1 MKVNIKAKLR
11 MISITLLMLIW
22 VLGVSATLIVN
33 EGISTWTAHGS
44 YGTYTQ
50 AIPAGTVSMTRC
62 LVSPGAA
69 ANGLGS
75 TGRVQMEALTGALEL
90 PQFNSVGDVE
100 FNMSAGSA
108 GRTVRLQKW
117 TGTNWLNITTFNNIG
132 ATGSRFFYHVGI
144 NSSVKI
150 RLFYPSQAIYVHD
163 IYVTDYQDN
172 SLPITTTPSISNIT
186 YSTASAASIIAYSGS
201 SEITNRGFCWSVEAA
216 PDTSD
221 AHVNLGMGISPMSG
235 QITDLQPNTQYYLRA
250 YAANSSGVA
259 YSSEATFSTI
269 GIVTP
274 TGQTTDFVFY
284 PGSTSIQ
291 ASWTPGNGSR
301 RLVKI
306 SNTPTISEPV
316 NGIEYSP
323 NPIYG
328 GSGEQ
333 VVYCGA
339 TQVVEGENI
348 NGVSITGLQRNT
360 AYYFRAFEMNGS
372 GETAVYLTVTA
383 TNNPSNA
390 TTLNT
395 GIEGYY
401 NNATGWGFT
410 LKSNLHQILEE
421 THLTQFSYSAVWDQL
436 QYTDED
442 SLNTNNV
449 IETYTGWSVPKNYY
463 GTGSTQWNREHTWS
477 VSHGGFGTNR
487 PAGTD
492 LHHLRP
498 CDVTVNSA
506 KNNRDFD
513 NGGTAYVDSS
523 PYGSYNA
530 TTGCN
535 TSNDTWE
542 PRPVE
547 KGDVARMLFY
557 MAVRYEGTDTG
568 YDLEMQDV
576 SATTGAFYGKLS
588 TLLQWHYDDP
598 PDSWERRRNERIQE
612 RQGNRNPFIDHPEF
626 VGRLWE
632 PLALEGICTT
642 PYLVTVRWSQS
653 MNAQGYRID
662 VSTDSNFTNL
672 LVEDF
677 AVDATQNSHQFEF
690 PGVEAIYYRVRAF
703 LGSGYSRYSNLAY
716 MYIGS
721 MPFVLST
728 FSATPTMQNTVSVN
742 WSTNSEMNL
751 LGFQVYRN
759 TSSDINSALL
769 ISGIIQATNT
779 STQADYSF
787 MDAELPAGEE
797 NLYYWLD
804 VIAMD
809 GQEYY
814 FGPQYAHILPSAVQD
829 DSQSPAPISYKL
841 YPNPFTDG
849 VNVDISLKQNT
860 PLTLTV
866 YNLKGQR
873 IKSHLTH
880 FEAGKGTWYWDGKDN
895 AGMPLSA
902 GLYFLR
908 ISTPDSVKTVKLLKL
923 R

>member
-1 MKVNIKAKLR
+1 MKVNNGS
-11 MISITLLMLIW
+11 ISIFIIILLCSFS
-22 VLGVSATLIVN
+22 LGATLIVN

-50 AIPAGTVSMTRC
+50 EIPAGTVNMTRC

-90 PQFNSVGDVE
+90 PEFSSIGDVE
-100 FNMSAGSA
+100 INMSAGSA
-108 GRTVRLQKW
+108 GRSVRLQKW
-117 TGTNWLNITTFNNIG
+117 TGTSWLNITIFNNIG
-132 ATGSRFFYHVGI
+132 STGTRYYYHVGL
-144 NSSVKI
+144 NTVTRI

-163 IYVTDYQDN
+163 IYVTDFQSS
-172 SLPITTTPSISNIT
+172 SLAVINAPQISNVT
-186 YSTASAASIIAYSGS
+186 YGSATASTLVSFSGGS
-201 SEITNRGFCWSVEAA
+201 DISNRGFCWSISAT

-221 AHVNLGMGISPMSG
+221 AHTSLGSGISPMAG
-235 QITDLQPNTQYYLRA
+235 QINNLEPSTLYYVRA
-250 YAANSSGVA
+250 YAVNSTGVS
-259 YSSEATFSTI
+259 YSPETSFSTI
-269 GIVTP
+269 GISVP

-291 ASWTPGNGSR
+291 ASWTPGTGSR

-306 SNTPTISEPV
+306 SNTPTFSDPV
-316 NGIEYSP
+316 NGVEYPP
-323 NPIYG
+323 NSAYNAA
-328 GSGEQ
+328 GEQ

-360 AYYFRAFEMNGS
+360 TYYFRAYEMNGS
-372 GETAVYLTVTA
+372 GDASVYLTVTA
-383 TNNPSNA
+383 LNNPSST

-401 NNATGWGFT
+401 DNAIGWGST

-477 VSHGGFGTNR
+477 VSHGGFSTNR

-523 PYGSYNA
+523 PYGTYNA
-530 TTGCN
+530 TTGCY

-557 MAVRYEGTDTG
+557 MAVRYEGTDTS

-632 PLALEGICTT
+632 PLALEGICNT
-642 PYLVTVRWSQS
+642 PYVVTARWSQS
-653 MNAQGYRID
+653 LNAQSYRID
-662 VSTDSNFTNL
+662 VSTDSNFNNI

-677 AVDATQNSHQFEF
+677 EVDATQSSHQFEF
-690 PGVEAIYYRVRAF
+690 PGVEEIYYRVRAF

-716 MYIGS
+716 MYIGTL
-721 MPFVLST
+721 PLVLTS
-728 FSATPTMQNTVSVN
+728 FIATPAPDNAVLVN
-742 WSTNSEMNL
+742 WSTSSETGL
-751 LGFQVYRN
+751 LGFHLYRN
-759 TSSDINSALL
+759 TYSDVNSAIQISEL
-769 ISGIIQATNT
+769 ISATNT
-779 STQADYSF
+779 SSVADYGF
-787 MDAELPAGEE
+787 MDSYLPSEASD
-797 NLYYWLD
+797 LYYWLGATA
-804 VIAMD
+804 ID
-809 GQEYY
+809 GEEYR
-814 FGPQYAHILPSAVQD
+814 FGPHYVHIEPSSVD
-829 DSQSPAPISYKL
+829 DLNSTEASCVGI
-841 YPNPFTDG
+841 YPNPFSNSLT
-849 VNVDISLKQNT
+849 VALNLKQNSPT
-860 PLTLTV
+860 TIAI
-866 YNLKGQR
+866 YNVKGQR
-873 IKSHLTH
+873 VCLHNALH
-880 FEAGKGTWYWDGKDN
+880 GAGKSTWHWDGKD
-895 AGMPLSA
+895 GSGKPVSA
-902 GLYFLR
+902 GIYLLR
-908 ISTPDSVKTVKLLKL
+908 VLTPNAKETIKLLKVK
-923 R
+923 